1 MEMGAWS
8 DAIFPYVYG
17 SSLYEFWASLFS
29 KSATRLM
36 ELSDYELQRIIT
48 AWLQVGAVFVAAIA
62 LTFTMMKAHIE
73 KRNTLSDVAHEGL
86 LKFVD
91 LSARHPNLYLLEPE
105 KRPDTKL
112 SLEEREIER
121 SAYLM
126 LILTYERMYRYARS
140 TNQLEKLRKIEKMM
154 VAYGSIERFL
164 DARDLIVSIS
174 DANFTK
180 QLNGLLN
187 KRNNIK

>member
-1 MEMGAWS
+1 M
-8 DAIFPYVYG
+8 I
-17 SSLYEFWASLFS
+17 
-29 KSATRLM
+29 

-48 AWLQVGAVFVAAIA
+48 AWLQVGAVFVAVIA
-62 LTFTMMKAHIE
+62 LAFTMMKTRIE

-105 KRPDTKL
+105 KRPDTDL
-112 SLEEREIER
+112 SHEEREIER
-121 SAYLM
+121 SAYIL

-140 TNQLEKLRKIEKMM
+140 TDQLEKLKRIEKMI
-154 VAYGSIERFL
+154 VAYGSFERFL
-164 DARDLIVSIS
+164 EARDLIVSIS
-174 DANFTK
+174 DANFTR

-187 KRNNIK
+187 KGSSIK